1 MTNGSEMTQREENIE
16 ILKDTLAI
24 CKRGAYQ
31 KCQQTVNLKLSRKAM
46 ERVVVL
52 LPDEVDEICDSPALE
67 KKLEERKSILA
78 PFRGDCSNMDSFAVA
93 LWQLKEY
100 KEYLEYGKPP
110 LVLNFANPVHPGGG
124 VRHGARAQEEDLCRR
139 STLVCSLESA
149 DAQRYYE
156 YNRSLE
162 DYMASDAMIFTPEV
176 EILRDENGNLLDD
189 TAIVSV
195 LTCAAPMIR
204 YGKGHLTES
213 EYRKLL
219 HRRIS
224 AMLKCAAWFDYRAVV
239 LGAWGCGAFRNDAR
253 VISDIF
259 RKVLKEEV
267 PFSRFDFAVL
277 DRTKDQYNFNEFN
290 RNFAYENFYA
300 DEIAKDTIAAVEL
313 KEKARRDK
321 MAALDAIKKS
331 EIHLDKVR
339 GCILGGAAG
348 DALGYPVE
356 FMNEAQIYDKFGE
369 DGITDYALD
378 PETGKALIS
387 DDTQMTLFTA
397 TGCLYGDTR
406 ISLRG
411 IGAAPHNY
419 IMWHYEDWL
428 MTQETSFE
436 ERQREFAKWESS
448 VRCWHS
454 WLADEPRLYKRRAP
468 GRTCIQA
475 MRCRFGHGSPPCPTK
490 TTVNISK
497 GCGGVMRVAPI
508 GLFYIDPYRD
518 MKMVASEGAEVA
530 ALTHGHSL
538 GFMPA
543 AMLAYIINRIV
554 YPHAK
559 LESKPLKGII
569 LEAIDSVREIF
580 AADKNINAL
589 VSIINLAIRLAES
602 WEDER
607 ECIHEIGEGWVAEE
621 ALAIAIFC
629 SLRHQDSFSAG
640 IIAAA
645 NHKGDSDSTAAIT
658 GNILGALLGYSA
670 IAEKWKTNLELS
682 DVILEVSDDMCHG
695 CVMDEY
701 SSYYDDR
708 WHDKYVEGRM
718 PK

>member
-1 MTNGSEMTQREENIE
+1 
-16 ILKDTLAI
+16 
-24 CKRGAYQ
+24 
-31 KCQQTVNLKLSRKAM
+31 
-46 ERVVVL
+46 
-52 LPDEVDEICDSPALE
+52 
-67 KKLEERKSILA
+67 
-78 PFRGDCSNMDSFAVA
+78 
-93 LWQLKEY
+93 
-100 KEYLEYGKPP
+100 
-110 LVLNFANPVHPGGG
+110 
-124 VRHGARAQEEDLCRR
+124 
-139 STLVCSLESA
+139 
-149 DAQRYYE
+149 
-156 YNRSLE
+156 
-162 DYMASDAMIFTPEV
+162 
-176 EILRDENGNLLDD
+176 
-189 TAIVSV
+189 
-195 LTCAAPMIR
+195 
-204 YGKGHLTES
+204 
-213 EYRKLL
+213 
-219 HRRIS
+219 
-224 AMLKCAAWFDYRAVV
+224 
-239 LGAWGCGAFRNDAR
+239 
-253 VISDIF
+253 
-259 RKVLKEEV
+259 
-267 PFSRFDFAVL
+267 
-277 DRTKDQYNFNEFN
+277 
-290 RNFAYENFYA
+290 
-300 DEIAKDTIAAVEL
+300 
-313 KEKARRDK
+313 
-321 MAALDAIKKS
+321 
-331 EIHLDKVR
+331 
-339 GCILGGAAG
+339 
-348 DALGYPVE
+348 
-356 FMNEAQIYDKFGE
+356 
-369 DGITDYALD
+369 
-378 PETGKALIS
+378 
-387 DDTQMTLFTA
+387 
-397 TGCLYGDTR
+397 
-406 ISLRG
+406 
-411 IGAAPHNY
+411 
-419 IMWHYEDWL
+419 
-428 MTQETSFE
+428 
-436 ERQREFAKWESS
+436 
-448 VRCWHS
+448 
-454 WLADEPRLYKRRAP
+454 
-468 GRTCIQA
+468 
-475 MRCRFGHGSPPCPTK
+475 
-490 TTVNISK
+490 
-497 GCGGVMRVAPI
+497 MRVAPI